1 MLVPDRG
8 PHEAR
13 RAELDQRDDIR
24 RFVDVIGGVVAV
36 NMAGKALIRL
46 AFVMGM
52 PMLRDLGSEFRVP
65 HGFGMSDGVGIV
77 AGRDVRR
84 RQGHAERH
92 REGDDE
98 ARQGFDAAAQHDEQ
112 IGTEI
117 LTEV

>member
-13 RAELDQRDDIR
+13 HAELDQRDDR
-24 RFVDVIGGVVAV
+24 RRLVDVIGGIVPVD
-36 NMAGKALIRL
+36 MAGKALIRL

-52 PMLRDLGSEFRVP
+52 PMLRDLGSEFCVP
-65 HGFGMSDGVGIV
+65 HGFGLRDGVGIV
-77 AGRDVRR
+77 AGRDMRH

-98 ARQGFDAAAQHDEQ
+98 AGQGFDAAAQHNEQ